1 MSKPIKYIFFDCMET
16 LIDLQKLPTM
26 RDYAAWAYEGSGLEG
41 YWEDLDEFFRYYLLS
56 KQELASRLP
65 EHADYE
71 MRGRFSHLVQLS
83 LPQLPYELVE
93 STAGILYR
101 NYWHNYKAG
110 SYVREEVREA
120 LIKLKERFRL
130 GVVSNFMVMGGIE
143 EMLEMHGIGGYFDFV
158 VTSVAEGWRKPHP
171 GIYQKALALAGTE
184 PEQVIF
190 FGDDYVNDFMA
201 PLEMGMWSILLDRFG
216 RHPEL
221 DSQTEMS
228 HPDIGGQ
235 TGISHPELCMQTEQ
249 GSRVC
254 DFNELVALLR
264 G

>member
-1 MSKPIKYIFFDCMET
+1 MVKAYKYIFFDCMET
-16 LIDLQKLPTM
+16 LVDLHRLPTM

-56 KQELASRLP
+56 KQVLASRLP

-71 MRGRFSHLVQLS
+71 MWGRFSHLVQLS

-93 STAGILYR
+93 SVADILYN
-101 NYWHNYKAG
+101 NYWRNYKAG
-110 SYVREEVREA
+110 SYVKEDVRRVLPILMEQY
-120 LIKLKERFRL
+120 KL

-143 EMLEMHGIGGYFDFV
+143 EMLEMHGIRGCFDFV
-158 VTSVAEGWRKPHP
+158 VTSIAEGWRKPHQA
-171 GIYQKALALAGTE
+171 IYQKALTLAGVE

-190 FGDDYVNDFMA
+190 VGDDYVNDFMT
-201 PLEMGMWSILLDRFG
+201 PLEMGMWPIFLDRFG
-216 RHPEL
+216 
-221 DSQTEMS
+221 
-228 HPDIGGQ
+228 
-235 TGISHPELCMQTEQ
+235 SHPELGRQTEVGHPEFGRHTEMSPPEPGKQAGQ

-254 DFNELVALLR
+254 DFDELVGLLS